1 MENNDNIFG
10 STAWQMIGD
19 DDGPKIESDEIETKN
34 TPSEELRSPNQ
45 TIFRIN
51 IDKSGSMQKFSDAM
65 QKALELVKSTIT
77 TSTEKDKIQ
86 IAKTLFSDSVIP
98 DGFTNIEDFNTQY
111 ESCEGRTKLY
121 DSIIDSQRRIM
132 EYMQDLKKNGVSA
145 RRAILCI
152 LSDGIDNASESALE
166 DAKESIDILK
176 GEEITICFIA
186 FGNDDAK
193 EIASKLGINNVI
205 RTDATVHE
213 LHKIMRFISEGTI
226 RVSQGSDN

>member
-19 DDGPKIESDEIETKN
+19 DDGPEIESDEIETKN

-152 LSDGIDNASESALE
+152 LSDGIDNASESTLE

>member
-19 DDGPKIESDEIETKN
+19 DDGPQIESDEIETKN

-98 DGFTNIEDFNTQY
+98 DGFTDIEDFNTQY

-152 LSDGIDNASESALE
+152 LSDGIDNASESTLE

>member
-19 DDGPKIESDEIETKN
+19 EDGPQIESDEIETKN

-98 DGFTNIEDFNTQY
+98 DGFTDIEDFNTQY

-152 LSDGIDNASESALE
+152 LSDGIDNASESTLE

>member
-19 DDGPKIESDEIETKN
+19 DDGPEIESDEIETKN

-152 LSDGIDNASESALE
+152 LSDGIDNASESTLE

-193 EIASKLGINNVI
+193 DIASKLGINNVI

>member
-152 LSDGIDNASESALE
+152 LSDGIDNASESTLE

-193 EIASKLGINNVI
+193 DIASKLGINNVI

>member
-19 DDGPKIESDEIETKN
+19 DDGPQIESDEIETKN

-152 LSDGIDNASESALE
+152 LSDGIDNASESTLE